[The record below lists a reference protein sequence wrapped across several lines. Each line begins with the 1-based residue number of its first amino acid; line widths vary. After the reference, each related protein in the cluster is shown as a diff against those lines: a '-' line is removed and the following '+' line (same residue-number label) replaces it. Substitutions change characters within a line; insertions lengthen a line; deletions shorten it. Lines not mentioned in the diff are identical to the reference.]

1 MKKQTSKTA
10 EELHKNVPP
19 NWYFI
24 SIRENILQRYWH
36 GRRFDEVGRLIEP
49 TGGRILDIGSADG
62 VFTNVILEKSKA
74 DKVIGIDVLKSS
86 VDWASKHWKRNGK
99 LKFMIADAH
108 KLPFESEYFDAVF
121 AMEVLEHVHKPETV
135 LSEVKRVLKK
145 DGYAVFLVPTDSLLF
160 RTLWENI
167 WLKTRGKIWDETHI
181 QTYRDDTLVKLSKKV
196 GFKLVVN
203 KKFIL
208 GMLQAIKLR
217 K

>member
-1 MKKQTSKTA
+1 
-10 EELHKNVPP
+10 
-19 NWYFI
+19 
-24 SIRENILQRYWH
+24 
-36 GRRFDEVGRLIEP
+36 
-49 TGGRILDIGSADG
+49 
-62 VFTNVILEKSKA
+62 
-74 DKVIGIDVLKSS
+74 
-86 VDWASKHWKRNGK
+86 
-99 LKFMIADAH
+99 
-108 KLPFESEYFDAVF
+108 
-121 AMEVLEHVHKPETV
+121 
-135 LSEVKRVLKK
+135 
-145 DGYAVFLVPTDSLLF
+145 VPTDSLLF

>member
-1 MKKQTSKTA
+1 MLFRS
-10 EELHKNVPP
+10 
-19 NWYFI
+19 
-24 SIRENILQRYWH
+24 
-36 GRRFDEVGRLIEP
+36 
-49 TGGRILDIGSADG
+49 
-62 VFTNVILEKSKA
+62 
-74 DKVIGIDVLKSS
+74 VLKSS